1 MHSVPAH
8 GIRPHLLPDERVR
21 AVAVLSGG
29 QIETVAHQD
38 YMLLVVP
45 RIDTYPI
52 VRVAVD
58 STDYSTAL

>member
-1 MHSVPAH
+1 MPVH
-8 GIRPHLLPDERVR
+8 GIRPHLLPGERVR
-21 AVAVLSGG
+21 AEVVLSGG

-58 STDYSTAL
+58 NTDYFTAL